1 MDGAQGR
8 VMADFKGFVSHIIY
22 RSEESGYTVFEV
34 TLTDVGHDQALD
46 GGEAVSG
53 DRGSGESDGKHGG
66 PKGKKAEAVS
76 GGRGSGGSDGKA
88 EGSQTRDGGS
98 KGKGEGSKGKAGGSK
113 GKAEVSKGEA
123 ESSKGK
129 AGASKGKAEGFGK
142 KAGESAAVDPG
153 DLFGDVITCVGH
165 PVSISE
171 GESCA
176 VSGEYVTHPVYG
188 EQLRVKN
195 YRVIAPE
202 NAQAMYRYLAAGS
215 IKGIGPAMAAKIVRR
230 FGDDTLRIM
239 EEEPEKLAEI
249 KGISMRIAREIG
261 AQMEDK
267 KDLRDA
273 MIFLQ
278 RYGIG
283 SAHAARIWQAYGIE
297 LYEIMKVNPYRLAED
312 IRGIGFATADE
323 IARRIG
329 IRADSEYRICSGL
342 LYILTQAAGEGH
354 SFLPRELLIRRT
366 CALLRIS
373 EEGVAVQLEN
383 LAVERRVRILHRRSP
398 LAEQEIFERGFPE
411 ASEDFSV
418 EGLNPEGYKREGF
431 SVEGLNPEGY
441 KREGLNPEGVSGEG
455 FTAGGFS
462 AEGFDGGVFPRVEY
476 DRGAG
481 GGPAREQESVEVY
494 LSGFFRR
501 EQEIARMLLDLDVS
515 VHRHSG
521 GRGAGERMKKKIAAL
536 EREEQITLDPLQ
548 RKAVQ
553 EAAENA
559 ILMISGGPGTG
570 KTTTINTIIRFFEE
584 DGLDVLLAA
593 PTGRAARRM
602 TEATGKP
609 AMTIHRLLGIRT
621 ISDDAEREGLFDG
634 EDMSAPGGRGGDK
647 KERNYRFERGEDNP
661 LEADVIIIDEMSMVD
676 MNLFHALLKAVP
688 QGARLVL
695 VGDVNQLPSVG
706 PGCVLQDLI
715 ESRAFH
721 TIMLQHVFRQAS
733 ESDIVMN
740 AHRILEGHSLPMDN
754 KSRDFFFLERDQA
767 PVIYKHTVQLIRE
780 MLPGYAGCRP
790 EDIQVLT
797 PMRRGSLGV
806 DRLNEVLQ
814 SVLNPPADSKR
825 EYVRQ
830 ETVFREGDKVMQ
842 TRNNYNIEWEKR
854 GNFNMPIDRGMGIFN
869 GDFGRIEEIDT
880 RSATMTVCFDDA
892 RTVEY
897 PFTELEDL
905 ELAYAITVHKSQG
918 SEYPAVILPIL
929 TGPSG
934 LFNRNLLYTAVTRA
948 RNCVVILG
956 SRDGVDRMIAN
967 VRRTRRYTGLRERI
981 LEISGMAGTGLEY
994 SE

>member
-76 GGRGSGGSDGKA
+76 GGRGLGESDGKA
-88 EGSQTRDGGS
+88 ESSQKRDGGS
-98 KGKGEGSKGKAGGSK
+98 KGKGEGSKGKAG
-113 GKAEVSKGEA
+113 
-123 ESSKGK
+123 
-129 AGASKGKAEGFGK
+129 ASKGKAEGSKK

-383 LAVERRVRILHRRSP
+383 LAVERRIRILHRRSP
-398 LAEQEIFERGFPE
+398 LTEQEIFEKGFPE
-411 ASEDFSV
+411 AAED
-418 EGLNPEGYKREGF
+418 F

-441 KREGLNPEGVSGEG
+441 KREGLNPEGVSGGGFTAGGYSAEG
-455 FTAGGFS
+455 FSAGGFS
-462 AEGFDGGVFPRVEY
+462 AECFDGGVFPRVEY

-715 ESRAFH
+715 ESKAFH